1 MEIVSGPIV
10 LCLTPIV
17 PIVRRQILRRNIVKL
32 SPKALTTRRPMTA
45 APMKTFLM
53 AAFVATLLGVAS
65 TASAHLVAFGWKDNG
80 NGTVTM
86 FGEHWHGDQSAP
98 STANGGVRIGV
109 FGTDS
114 TLWPVFQ
121 WTGFFNNQ
129 GGTTAGMDA
138 MVTSGVLTGYAVDPG
153 NFRNSPNEN
162 DWFFTDPLVLGN
174 GTWGLFTGTNC
185 CIDTMS
191 APGQFVI
198 TGITSVDP
206 GTGPGGANNVPEPA
220 SLTLFG
226 IGLAGL
232 AVALRRRKQRA

>member
-1 MEIVSGPIV
+1 M
-10 LCLTPIV
+10 
-17 PIVRRQILRRNIVKL
+17 KL
-32 SPKALTTRRPMTA
+32 NQKALTAGR
-45 APMKTFLM
+45 LM
-53 AAFVATLLGVAS
+53 AAGLMKKVLMASFVASLVGVAS

-80 NGTVTM
+80 NGTITM

-109 FGTDS
+109 YGTDP

-121 WTGFFNNQ
+121 WTGYFNNQ

-138 MVTSGVLTGYAVDPG
+138 MVTSGVLTGYATDPG
-153 NFRNSPNEN
+153 NFSNTASQN
-162 DWFFTDPLVLGN
+162 DWFFTNPLVLGN

-198 TGITSVDP
+198 KGITSIPP
-206 GTGPGGANNVPEPA
+206 GTPPGNNVPEPA
-220 SLTLFG
+220 SLALFG

-232 AVALRRRKQRA
+232 LAAVRRRKQRA